1 MLRLISKFI
10 LKLWGWKI
18 KGNPPYGVKKF
29 VMAAFPH
36 TSNWDFPL
44 GILVRKAIDIDIK
57 YIGKSS
63 LFKWPYGW
71 LFRWLGGYPV
81 DRSRRTNFVDA
92 VTDIFNSK
100 ESFKIVLA
108 PEGTRRK
115 VDKLKSG
122 FYYIAV
128 QAKVPIVLVKF
139 DWGEKVVDFSEPFFP
154 SGDKEKDFEFIRQA
168 IKDVKGKTP
177 EWGWPY
183 KAT

>member
-1 MLRLISKFI
+1 MLRLISKLI

-18 KGNPPYGVKKF
+18 EGPLPTDVKKF

-44 GILVRKAIDIDIK
+44 GILVRKVIGIDIK

-63 LFKWPYGW
+63 LFKWPYGFI
-71 LFRWLGGYPV
+71 FRWLGGYPV

-92 VTDIFNSK
+92 VTDIFDSK

-115 VDKLKSG
+115 VDQLKSG

-139 DWGEKVVDFSEPFFP
+139 DWSKKIVSFSEPFSP
-154 SGDKEKDFEFIRQA
+154 TGDIEKDYEFIRQQ
-168 IKDVKGKTP
+168 IKDVKGKIP
-177 EWGWPY
+177 EFGWPY
-183 KAT
+183 SIS